1 MNEENL
7 NSTES
12 EMPLAPNPFLA
23 TFIIA
28 LSRAVLFSLSID
40 HVLIDFLARTI
51 IEAATGLLAILVV
64 GIRRSPRALRRS
76 SRQLDPYFVLAPR
89 SREAERECSP
99 RRIAL
104 GQSGKME
111 KPRRGKRELRH
122 GLRRD
127 GTLLPT
133 ALVLR
138 LPA

>member
-1 MNEENL
+1 VGILNEESL

-23 TFIIA
+23 TFIKA
-28 LSRAVLFSLSID
+28 LTRAVLFSLSID

-89 SREAERECSP
+89 SGER
-99 RRIAL
+99 
-104 GQSGKME
+104 M
-111 KPRRGKRELRH
+111 
-122 GLRRD
+122 
-127 GTLLPT
+127 LPT
-133 ALVLR
+133 AHGPGIEWKNGKAPKGQKR
-138 LPA
+138 ATTRAP

>member
-1 MNEENL
+1 VGILNEENL

-23 TFIIA
+23 TFIKA

-64 GIRRSPRALRRS
+64 GIRRSPRALRRRS
-76 SRQLDPYFVLAPR
+76 LQLDPYFVLAPR
-89 SREAERECSP
+89 SREAERECCP

-104 GQSGKME
+104 GPSGKWKSPE
-111 KPRRGKRELRH
+111 GAKESYDTGSVGTARFSRLR
-122 GLRRD
+122 
-127 GTLLPT
+127 
-133 ALVLR
+133 
-138 LPA
+138 